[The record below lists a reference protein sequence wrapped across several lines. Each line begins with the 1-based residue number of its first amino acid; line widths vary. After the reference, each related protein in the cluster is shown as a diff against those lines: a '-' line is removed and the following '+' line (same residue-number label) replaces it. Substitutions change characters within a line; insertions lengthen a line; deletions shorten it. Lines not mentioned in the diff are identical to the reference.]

1 MYSRK
6 INMEASIEEELNKFL
21 EVTEADRTN
30 DYLLVLKETNALV
43 KKLMNDID
51 ELNIRLKTER
61 SQKELAEAK
70 LLEYRETAG
79 ANMTRYLF
87 NSFVRASVNRDAT
100 QLEWVKFIQGFRFS
114 EDMKLNKEIYAWI
127 DANIK

>member
-1 MYSRK
+1 MELPQ
-6 INMEASIEEELNKFL
+6 EASIEEELNKFL
-21 EVTEADRTN
+21 ELTEADRTN

-43 KKLMNDID
+43 KKLMNDIE
-51 ELNIRLKTER
+51 ELNIRLRAER
-61 SQKELAEAK
+61 SQKEAAEAK
-70 LLEYRETAG
+70 LLEYRETAT
-79 ANMTRYLF
+79 ANITRHLF
-87 NSFVRASVNRDAT
+87 NSFVKASFDRDAT

>member
-1 MYSRK
+1 
-6 INMEASIEEELNKFL
+6 MEASIEEELNKFL